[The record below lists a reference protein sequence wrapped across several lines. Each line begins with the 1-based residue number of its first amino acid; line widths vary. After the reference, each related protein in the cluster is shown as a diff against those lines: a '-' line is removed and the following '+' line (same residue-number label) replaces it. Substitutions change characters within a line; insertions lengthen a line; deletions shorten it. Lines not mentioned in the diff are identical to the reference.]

1 MQPAF
6 ACPLASQSRF
16 CLSGPSVQRNCN
28 ATDLHLQD
36 YCGDSQLPA
45 SEKDQRSSHFA
56 ARSERTAGTDGAG
69 GGGGGRRVEFA
80 SGAAARSQSRRSR
93 GSRGQ
98 LKQPAQPLSLS
109 ALLVPLSCSNQSNK
123 RHPLPGCWSASNAQL
138 STQTESAT
146 PKTQQTSNNPCGV
159 PASSGGGGGGQ
170 ELMKNCGVP
179 YWNVYEYEEFRELQ
193 HGNSH
198 LFDPQVDINLHRE
211 NIILDNY
218 NRLLRSCSNFL
229 PPTSMYH
236 HISTAENKVDAA
248 ENSNLLK

>member
-1 MQPAF
+1 
-6 ACPLASQSRF
+6 
-16 CLSGPSVQRNCN
+16 
-28 ATDLHLQD
+28 
-36 YCGDSQLPA
+36 
-45 SEKDQRSSHFA
+45 
-56 ARSERTAGTDGAG
+56 
-69 GGGGGRRVEFA
+69 
-80 SGAAARSQSRRSR
+80 GAAARSQSRRSR

-146 PKTQQTSNNPCGV
+146 PKTQQTSNNPCDV
-159 PASSGGGGGGQ
+159 PASSGGGGSGGGGQ

-236 HISTAENKVDAA
+236 VR
-248 ENSNLLK
+248 

>member
-80 SGAAARSQSRRSR
+80 SESSVLRLPDFLHQKLHKRPPRGSYRILELFKQGLRPAANQGGAAA
-93 GSRGQ
+93 
-98 LKQPAQPLSLS
+98 
-109 ALLVPLSCSNQSNK
+109 
-123 RHPLPGCWSASNAQL
+123 
-138 STQTESAT
+138 
-146 PKTQQTSNNPCGV
+146 
-159 PASSGGGGGGQ
+159 
-170 ELMKNCGVP
+170 
-179 YWNVYEYEEFRELQ
+179 
-193 HGNSH
+193 
-198 LFDPQVDINLHRE
+198 
-211 NIILDNY
+211 
-218 NRLLRSCSNFL
+218 
-229 PPTSMYH
+229 
-236 HISTAENKVDAA
+236 AA
-248 ENSNLLK
+248 VS